1 MASHVLAGPP
11 GDCCFKAVKHSGTPV
26 GKRIEIAGV
35 PTYIS
40 EPSTQLADGRKKIIL
55 YLADVFGPFFLNNQL
70 IQDYLAENGFLV
82 LGIDYFFGDG
92 FGFHLDE
99 EGFDRMAWIENAKV
113 KANEVYPKWLETV
126 RETYGTDARYFSV
139 GKFSP
144 IINKYRYCFGAP
156 FALDL
161 ATTNKVSAS
170 AFAHP
175 AFLNEEHFTKLT
187 KPLLLLCA
195 ESDHT
200 FPLESRRRAE
210 DLLVEAKA
218 SYHISVFS
226 GVSHGFAVRCDLEI
240 ENERWAKEEAARQ
253 TVDWFTRFSQ

>member
-126 RETYGTDARYFSV
+126 RETYGMKFHPDNCSKLKSMQGTDARYFSV

-144 IINKYRYCFGAP
+144 IINKYR
-156 FALDL
+156 
-161 ATTNKVSAS
+161 K
-170 AFAHP
+170 
-175 AFLNEEHFTKLT
+175 
-187 KPLLLLCA
+187 
-195 ESDHT
+195 
-200 FPLESRRRAE
+200 
-210 DLLVEAKA
+210 
-218 SYHISVFS
+218 I
-226 GVSHGFAVRCDLEI
+226 
-240 ENERWAKEEAARQ
+240 
-253 TVDWFTRFSQ
+253 